1 MLLLDEMLALNLL
14 TADQHTEIG
23 AWVRQARTPDRILQM
38 PAHLGKVLEG
48 ASVLMDF
55 DPDSATA
62 TLH

>member
-38 PAHLGKVLEG
+38 PA
-48 ASVLMDF
+48 
-55 DPDSATA
+55 SAQGLQSHPGSRPTA
-62 TLH
+62 PRRGMRGYI